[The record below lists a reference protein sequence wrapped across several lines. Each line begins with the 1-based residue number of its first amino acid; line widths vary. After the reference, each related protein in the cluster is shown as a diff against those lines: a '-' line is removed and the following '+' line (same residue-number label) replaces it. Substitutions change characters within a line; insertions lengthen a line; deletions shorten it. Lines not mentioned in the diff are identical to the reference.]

1 MRRRPALASRPADL
15 VRGSVQVAS
24 PPEVYQRLVEVISH
38 PRSGAGDIAQVVSD
52 DPGLTVRLLHL
63 VNSAFYAFPRRIET
77 VSQAVTVVG
86 TAQIR
91 DLALATSVMTMF
103 TGIPEDLADMD
114 SFWRHSLA
122 CGVGARALATLRR
135 ETNVERMFLAGL
147 LHDLGRLILFM
158 HEGGRCRGLLE
169 EARSTGELLYVLE
182 KKDFGFDHGQV
193 GGALLEFWNLPPSLQ
208 EAVEYHHRP
217 RQASRFPIEAAAVHV
232 ADITVNALQLGSSG
246 ERRVH
251 PLAPEAWEATG
262 LAPSVVPC
270 LIDDLE
276 DQLEAVFHLVDS
288 ALVS

>member
-1 MRRRPALASRPADL
+1 MASRPADL

-135 ETNVERMFLAGL
+135 SNPELEIDFLSL
-147 LHDLGRLILFM
+147 
-158 HEGGRCRGLLE
+158 EENRGLLE

-246 ERRVH
+246 ERRVP

>member
-1 MRRRPALASRPADL
+1 MRRGPSLARRPADL
-15 VRGSVQVAS
+15 VRGSAQVAS
-24 PPEVYQRLVEVISH
+24 PPVVYQRLMEVISH
-38 PRSGAGDIAQVVSD
+38 PRSGAGDIARVVRD
-52 DPGLTVRLLHL
+52 DPGLTVRLLRV
-63 VNSAFYAFPRRIET
+63 VNSAFYAFPQRIET

-122 CGVGARALATLRR
+122 CGVGARSLATLRR

-158 HEGGRCRGLLE
+158 HEGDRCRGLLE
-169 EARSTGELLYVLE
+169 EAQATGELLYVLE
-182 KKDFGFDHGQV
+182 KKDFGFDHGHV
-193 GGALLEFWNLPPSLQ
+193 GGALLELWNLAPSLQ

-217 RQASRFPIEAAAVHV
+217 RRASRFPIEAAAVHV
-232 ADITVNALQLGSSG
+232 ADITANALRLGSSG
-246 ERRVH
+246 ERRV
-251 PLAPEAWEATG
+251 PALAREAWEATG
-262 LAPSVVPC
+262 IDPSVVPC

-276 DQLEAVFHLVDS
+276 DQLEAASYLVDS